1 MPLRRRPPEP
11 SPRLRALLASG
22 SALPAGGTADPPPAR
37 VSSAAPP
44 VTPWQPDRDWLEDVG
59 GPPAV
64 DRRPPQRPSTGG
76 RHRRPTPPG
85 PRFFALPQSLVG
97 ARLSG
102 PRAAVA
108 GLLIVVVVAAVGF
121 GVRVAWARAASA

>member
-22 SALPAGGTADPPPAR
+22 SALPARGTADPPPAGGTAEPPPAR
-37 VSSAAPP
+37 ISSAAPP
-44 VTPWQPDRDWLEDVG
+44 VTAWQPDRDWLEDVG
-59 GPPAV
+59 GPHAV

-85 PRFFALPQSLVG
+85 PRFFALPQSFVG

-108 GLLIVVVVAAVGF
+108 GLLIVVVVA
-121 GVRVAWARAASA
+121 